1 MHYCEKKLP
10 FTVLKKAVEGN
21 SDAIAHILKHYD
33 GYLNSLSK
41 RSIRTKNGKDCFV
54 IDEDWKAQLQ
64 EKIIRAI
71 PRFGLDDILKGTYP
85 KKRYTRKNRRIPT
98 HDDQT

>member
-1 MHYCEKKLP
+1 MRYCEKELP
-10 FTVLKKAVEGN
+10 FAVLQKAVEG
-21 SDAIAHILKHYD
+21 DPEAIAHILKHYD

-41 RSIRTKNGKDCFV
+41 RPIQTANGVDGFT

-71 PRFGLDDILKGTYP
+71 PRFRLDDILKGTYP
-85 KKRYTRKNRRIPT
+85 KKRYTRKDRRT
-98 HDDQT
+98 ATYDD